1 MVVMPP
7 TLLQRA
13 GPRERPAEA
22 GISGTTLAWAGWG
35 KLEAMSEPGTGDGRR
50 GIRRSELAAFLRQR
64 RAGLRPGDV
73 GLPGGGRRRAS
84 GLRRQE
90 VAELAGMSVDYY
102 IRLEQGRGPHPS
114 EQILAALSRD
124 ERDYLFRVAGV
135 SPPPAAR
142 LSSEVSPATRR
153 LLDSM
158 DALPAYVLDAK
169 YDVLAWNPL
178 ATCFIGDLS
187 AHPPR
192 DRNVLR
198 WTFRQPDHDL
208 HWTDAETLAFARGSV
223 ADLRAA
229 YARYPGDQGIE
240 SLVTELL
247 GTSPRF
253 AAMWAAQE
261 VEVRRPVTK
270 QVAHPEAGLLEFDC
284 HMLHIPDSDQRLVVY
299 SPAPG
304 SATAAA
310 FRRLAAGINAGAG
323 GFTRY
328 G

>member
-1 MVVMPP
+1 MPAP
-7 TLLQRA
+7 
-13 GPRERPAEA
+13 
-22 GISGTTLAWAGWG
+22 GWG
-35 KLEAMSEPGTGDGRR
+35 KLEPMSEPGAGDGRR
-50 GIRRSELAAFLRQR
+50 GIRRGELAAFLRQR

-73 GLPGGGRRRAS
+73 GLPGGGRRRTA

-114 EQILAALSRD
+114 DQILAALSRALMLTQD
-124 ERDYLFRVAGV
+124 ERDYLFRIAGV
-135 SPPPAAR
+135 SPPPPGR
-142 LSSEVSPATRR
+142 LSREVSQATRH
-153 LLDSM
+153 LLDSL
-158 DALPAYVLDAK
+158 DAIPAYVLDAK
-169 YDVLAWNPL
+169 YDVLAWNQL
-178 ATCFIGDLS
+178 ATCFIGDMS
-187 AHPPR
+187 AHPPE

-208 HWTDAETLAFARGSV
+208 HWTDAETLAFVRGSI

-229 YARYPGDQGIE
+229 YARYPGDRGIE
-240 SLVTELL
+240 ALVTELL

-270 QVAHPEAGLLEFDC
+270 RVGHPEAGPLEFDC
-284 HMLHIPDSDQRLVVY
+284 HVLDIPDSDQRLVVY

-310 FRRLAAGINAGAG
+310 FRRLAAGINARAG
-323 GFTRY
+323 EFTRY